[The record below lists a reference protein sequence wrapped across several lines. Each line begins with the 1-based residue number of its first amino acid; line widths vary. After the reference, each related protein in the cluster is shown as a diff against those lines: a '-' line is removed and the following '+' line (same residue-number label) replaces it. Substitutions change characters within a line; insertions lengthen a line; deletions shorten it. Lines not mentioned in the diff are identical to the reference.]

1 MSHFSILPT
10 NKVLFL
16 SPLQLSFDQSRRLRI
31 AVKKRCMTTYLTSV
45 EGYIHTFA
53 AIFGMSRNAFPKE
66 RLGGH
71 CVTSQ
76 GTAAKE
82 TKGYTVDKKR
92 LDNQVVRAL
101 AGRSQPACNCHLFPP
116 PTRRLSVGEVTIF
129 TSARKWLKNWQLQ
142 KEVYHFGP
150 NQHFECSLFRQ
161 YKTDL
166 LASCN

>member
-116 PTRRLSVGEVTIF
+116 PTRRLSVGEIRKEMAEKLAVTKRGLPF
-129 TSARKWLKNWQLQ
+129 WAEST
-142 KEVYHFGP
+142 
-150 NQHFECSLFRQ
+150 FRMQ
-161 YKTDL
+161 SISSVQD
-166 LASCN
+166 